1 MYASLTVVTAARG
14 ADGEQWFGPAG
25 TDPPNRYVGAAEAD
39 HMTETAVVAGVGPGL
54 GSSVAR
60 RFAEDGAAVGLFAR
74 STEYVEELAD
84 DLDVTTPGTAAAVPT
99 DLTDGEAVADGF
111 AAVRERFGPVDAL
124 VVTAFADGAGD
135 GGGILDAE
143 TADLAAAWETR
154 VLGSFRCAR
163 AAAADMRRGDGGTVL
178 LTNSAAATTPSAS
191 LPPATARH
199 ALRGLARSMDADPE
213 LGAAGV
219 QTVHVIV
226 DGWIDKPSSR
236 AAYPDHERWMDP
248 DEIADRLHGLAAA
261 ETVHA
266 GEIDLRH
273 PRDEPSF

>member
-1 MYASLTVVTAARG
+1 
-14 ADGEQWFGPAG
+14 
-25 TDPPNRYVGAAEAD
+25 
-39 HMTETAVVAGVGPGL
+39 MTETAVVAGVGPGL

-74 STEYVEELAD
+74 STEYIEELAD
-84 DLDVTTPGTAAAVPT
+84 DLDATTPGTAVAVPT

-124 VVTAFADGAGD
+124 AVTAFADGAGD
-135 GGGILDAE
+135 GGGLFDAE

-163 AAAADMRRGDGGTVL
+163 AAAAADMRRGDGGTVL

-191 LPPATARH
+191 LPAATARH
-199 ALRGLARSMDADPE
+199 ALRGLARSMNADPK

-219 QTVHVIV
+219 QTVHVVV
-226 DGWIDKPSSR
+226 DGWIDKPSLR